1 MTYHSTLKRLNLA
14 VAMTL
19 ALGLGI
25 TRALPV
31 QAASLT
37 NSSNNPL
44 IPESQAFK
52 LEQMTFNSNG
62 AKTKAI
68 NTSYQGQGNS
78 TLAPNTTT
86 TDKTLVS
93 SAGGEET
100 EGAEPVS
107 PLEGIVVI
115 GIVVAI
121 LFAILDWFDGDQGSK
136 DQAASQ
142 NVSKSNPQ
150 KPVPV
155 PTPALLPG
163 LLGLGLK
170 LLRQKKADSERS
182 LDAEV
187 A

>member
-1 MTYHSTLKRLNLA
+1 MTHHSTLKRLNLA

-52 LEQMTFNSNG
+52 LEQMTFNPNG
-62 AKTKAI
+62 AKTKPI
-68 NTSYQGQGNS
+68 STSYQGQGNS

-93 SAGGEET
+93 SAGGD
-100 EGAEPVS
+100 AAPVS
-107 PLEGIVVI
+107 PLEGIVLIGLIGVI
-115 GIVVAI
+115 LVAI
-121 LFAILDWFDGDQGSK
+121 FDLFDGDQGSK

-150 KPVPV
+150 EPVPV

-170 LLRQKKADSERS
+170 LLQQKKADSERS

>member
-1 MTYHSTLKRLNLA
+1 MTHHSTLKRLNLA

-52 LEQMTFNSNG
+52 LEKMTFNPNG
-62 AKTKAI
+62 ATDNPI
-68 NTSYQGQGNS
+68 NTAYLGQGDS
-78 TLAPNTTT
+78 TLAPS
-86 TDKTLVS
+86 DILAS
-93 SAGGEET
+93 GAGEEGEESAST
-100 EGAEPVS
+100 
-107 PLEGIVVI
+107 LEGIVFI
-115 GIVVAI
+115 SALAAI
-121 LFAILDWFDGDQGSK
+121 LIALLGNGGQGSDAK
-136 DQAASQ
+136 AA
-142 NVSKSNPQ
+142 P
-150 KPVPV
+150 PTTDDLVPV

>member
-1 MTYHSTLKRLNLA
+1 MTHHSTLKRLNLA

-62 AKTKAI
+62 AKTKTI

-78 TLAPNTTT
+78 TLAPNTETT
-86 TDKTLVS
+86 NKTLARS
-93 SAGGEET
+93 TGGQGES
-100 EGAEPVS
+100 GVAPAS
-107 PLEGIVVI
+107 PLEGIFFI
-115 GIVVAI
+115 AALAAFLIA
-121 LFAILDWFDGDQGSK
+121 LFSNGGQGSK
-136 DQAASQ
+136 TQAAPPP
-142 NVSKSNPQ
+142 NGNPDPGQ
-150 KPVPV
+150 PVPV

-170 LLRQKKADSERS
+170 LLQQKKADSERS

>member
-1 MTYHSTLKRLNLA
+1 
-14 VAMTL
+14 MTL

-52 LEQMTFNSNG
+52 LEKMTLNPNE
-62 AKTKAI
+62 AKTKTI
-68 NTSYQGQGNS
+68 NTSYQGQGDS
-78 TLAPNTTT
+78 ALAPNPAITN
-86 TDKTLVS
+86 KTLAS
-93 SAGGEET
+93 PADGKEA
-100 EGAEPVS
+100 EGAESVS
-107 PLEGIVVI
+107 PIALFLACLGLL
-115 GIVVAI
+115 AI
-121 LFAILDWFDGDQGSK
+121 IATFFSNDSQGSK
-136 DQAASQ
+136 AQAAPATSD
-142 NVSKSNPQ
+142 NPDPDQ
-150 KPVPV
+150 PVPV

-163 LLGLGLK
+163 LLALGLK
-170 LLRQKKADSERS
+170 VLRQKKADSERS